1 MKKLTKI
8 FALLLIACCLLFAFG
23 CSDNQKKVNTPQ
35 FDFATAEK
43 NLVEN
48 GYKVEITDNPSLP
61 FEVYSSCSRLYAVNN
76 DGDDIMIMKFESGEA
91 AKYFMNG
98 LELKVESEIEYNRN
112 EIKRYE
118 YALETMIKSLT
129 EAEIIEYEEVIK
141 NLKKANKELRSDLKK
156 HNFTY
161 KYVWYGTENAINAT
175 K

>member
-8 FALLLIACCLLFAFG
+8 FAMLLIACCLLFAFG

-61 FEVYSSCSRLYAVNN
+61 FEVYSSCTRLYAVNN

-91 AKYFMNG
+91 AKYFMSM
-98 LELKVESEIEYNRN
+98 LELFVETETEYNRN
-112 EIKRYE
+112 LIKIYE
-118 YALETMIKSLT
+118 HILDNKKESLT
-129 EAEIIEYEEVIK
+129 EAEIIEYEEEIK
-141 NLKKANKELRSDLKK
+141 HLKEENKDLRSSLKGYK
-156 HNFTY
+156 YTY

>member
-8 FALLLIACCLLFAFG
+8 FAMLLIACCLLFAFG

-61 FEVYSSCSRLYAVNN
+61 FKVYSSCTRLYAVNN
-76 DGDDIMIMKFESGEA
+76 AGDDILIIKFESGEA
-91 AKYFMNG
+91 AKYFMSM
-98 LELKVESEIEYNRN
+98 LELFVETETEYNRN
-112 EIKRYE
+112 SIKIYE
-118 YALETMIKSLT
+118 YALETMITSLT
-129 EAEIIEYEEVIK
+129 EAEIIEYEEAIK
-141 NLKKANKELRSDLKK
+141 YLKKANKELRSELKK
-156 HNFTY
+156 YNFTW
-161 KYVWYGTENAINAT
+161 KYVWYGTDKAINAT